1 MPKSAQHLTNFA
13 HLNCV
18 PLSIRT
24 LLDTSNLYMILCRNL
39 IAASWVIFTTGMASI
54 HLLNVSTPMNKYLNP
69 PGALGKIPTMSIS
82 QTAKGQGYIYYWHGF
97 HSLIERVNPDEQ
109 ISEPTWCPGQDFHD
123 VNFLDCKGLR
133 DIDRPKRVAMLRR
146 LLLKELTISALLY
159 DFHSI
164 ILCCGSI
171 KSMHERFPDDR
182 AP

>member
-1 MPKSAQHLTNFA
+1 MLDAEIRTTSDKLCSFELCTIVYQNPSGHVESVYDTLQE
-13 HLNCV
+13 LNCC
-18 PLSIRT
+18 
-24 LLDTSNLYMILCRNL
+24 LL
-39 IAASWVIFTTGMASI
+39 
-54 HLLNVSTPMNKYLNP
+54 
-69 PGALGKIPTMSIS
+69 
-82 QTAKGQGYIYYWHGF
+82 GYIYYWHGF